1 MTDHIFL
8 KAPPKWKKYFK
19 KIIQYFLS
27 RENIQIKKLIKFLL
41 VSKFKLL
48 DIGAAGGEHNRWHIA
63 SDNINIV
70 YVEPHDDNSKDLINK
85 KKNSDVITKILSN
98 EPNQTK
104 TLYYARKKQNSSLFK
119 PNFEH
124 LNKYPEP
131 ERFEIISETK
141 LITSTIDA
149 EFRKADSLDFVK
161 IDAEGS
167 ELDILKGS
175 VESFKFILGFEVEC
189 EFFKLR
195 ENQPLFNDIK
205 IFLEKYDY
213 EFIDFLNILRWRRNE
228 YNHTG
233 QPQISDI
240 LLLKKPEIIINNF
253 KDNIIT

>member
-1 MTDHIFL
+1 M
-8 KAPPKWKKYFK
+8 
-19 KIIQYFLS
+19 
-27 RENIQIKKLIKFLL
+27 
-41 VSKFKLL
+41 
-48 DIGAAGGEHNRWHIA
+48 
-63 SDNINIV
+63 
-70 YVEPHDDNSKDLINK
+70 
-85 KKNSDVITKILSN
+85 
-98 EPNQTK
+98 
-104 TLYYARKKQNSSLFK
+104 
-119 PNFEH
+119 
-124 LNKYPEP
+124 
-131 ERFEIISETK
+131 
-141 LITSTIDA
+141 
-149 EFRKADSLDFVK
+149 DFVK

-253 KDNIIT
+253 KDNIITEEKLLKYIVILIIYNRIDIFWYINKNLDLDFKKKYNLEKLFNLSQKKITRLNYIKKVSKLLENVINDCI